1 MHPAVLFQRGC
12 GSLGAST
19 DEMYFYADQPL
30 EFSDQRVK
38 GTKWTSGKIKRNIYY
53 IITSMKVRQDY
64 TNLHLAQLFSC
75 SVSTI
80 ANSYHID
87 HVIHLIY

>member
-38 GTKWTSGKIKRNIYY
+38 GTKWTSGKIDFLCRLKLK
-53 IITSMKVRQDY
+53 IILVKST
-64 TNLHLAQLFSC
+64 HLSRRLNFSLG
-75 SVSTI
+75 S
-80 ANSYHID
+80 
-87 HVIHLIY
+87 LIFS